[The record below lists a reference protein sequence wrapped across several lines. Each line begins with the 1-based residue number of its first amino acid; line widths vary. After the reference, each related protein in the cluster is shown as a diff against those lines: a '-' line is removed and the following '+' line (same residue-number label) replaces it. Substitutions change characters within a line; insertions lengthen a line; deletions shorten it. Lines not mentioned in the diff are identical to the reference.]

1 MSTGFA
7 ALAEAV
13 SAVFS
18 ALVEAGSLKALVLT
32 LPDAFGDPDAFGGFS
47 ALVLTLPASLAALAD
62 EVFSAF
68 ASAL

>member
-32 LPDAFGDPDAFGGFS
+32 LPDAFGGFS